1 MDKLRSI
8 DKKFSYRFYDYLR
21 EFLIIQIK
29 KWKRNCIVC
38 IRFFPDT
45 IINETQ
51 AISKNFSRRS
61 FFFLTISSSFL
72 LLLTILWGAS
82 ERKKK
87 KDRSFF
93 FILFLVLLEEEYLRV
108 DTGNIRNEMEI
119 SSGGGDKGEVPGDS
133 YRLFPFSTGR
143 KGKKETFL
151 LDRRRYPTWITRI
164 TYDFAEFNSNFPG
177 DRRFD
182 LNPRRKFSSFS
193 RPFVHV

>member
-1 MDKLRSI
+1 MEKKLHRLYSFFPRYNNKWNTGYFEKFFSSIFFLPYDFFFFSSSYDSLRS
-8 DKKFSYRFYDYLR
+8 
-21 EFLIIQIK
+21 
-29 KWKRNCIVC
+29 KWK
-38 IRFFPDT
+38 
-45 IINETQ
+45 E
-51 AISKNFSRRS
+51 
-61 FFFLTISSSFL
+61 
-72 LLLTILWGAS
+72 
-82 ERKKK
+82 KK

-182 LNPRRKFSSFS
+182 LNPRRKFS

>member
-1 MDKLRSI
+1 MEKKLHRLYS
-8 DKKFSYRFYDYLR
+8 
-21 EFLIIQIK
+21 
-29 KWKRNCIVC
+29 
-38 IRFFPDT
+38 FFPRYNNKWNT
-45 IINETQ
+45 GYFE
-51 AISKNFSRRS
+51 KFFSS
-61 FFFLTISSSFL
+61 IFFLPYDFFFFSSF

-151 LDRRRYPTWITRI
+151 LDRRRYSTWITRI

-182 LNPRRKFSSFS
+182 LNPRRKFS

>member
-1 MDKLRSI
+1 MKHRLFRKIFLVDLFSSLR
-8 DKKFSYRFYDYLR
+8 
-21 EFLIIQIK
+21 
-29 KWKRNCIVC
+29 
-38 IRFFPDT
+38 
-45 IINETQ
+45 
-51 AISKNFSRRS
+51 
-61 FFFLTISSSFL
+61 FL
-72 LLLTILWGAS
+72 LLFFFSSSYDSLRSKWK
-82 ERKKK
+82 ERKK
-87 KDRSFF
+87 DRWFF

-151 LDRRRYPTWITRI
+151 LDRRRYSTWITRI

-182 LNPRRKFSSFS
+182 LNPRRKFS

>member
-1 MDKLRSI
+1 MKHRLFRKIFLVDLFSSLRFLFLFFFSSSYDSLRS
-8 DKKFSYRFYDYLR
+8 
-21 EFLIIQIK
+21 
-29 KWKRNCIVC
+29 KWK
-38 IRFFPDT
+38 
-45 IINETQ
+45 
-51 AISKNFSRRS
+51 
-61 FFFLTISSSFL
+61 
-72 LLLTILWGAS
+72 
-82 ERKKK
+82 ERKK
-87 KDRSFF
+87 DRWFF

-151 LDRRRYPTWITRI
+151 LDRRRYSTWITRI